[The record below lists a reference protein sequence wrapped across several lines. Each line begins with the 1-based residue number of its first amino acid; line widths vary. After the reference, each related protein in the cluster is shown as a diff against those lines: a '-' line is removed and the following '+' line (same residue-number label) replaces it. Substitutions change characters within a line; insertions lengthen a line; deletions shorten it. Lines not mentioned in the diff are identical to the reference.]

1 MHKSDIIVI
10 GSGPGG
16 MEVASRALKQGR
28 SVTVIER
35 DRLGG
40 TCLNRGCI
48 PTKAL
53 CRSAEIMRLVAATSD
68 FGVSVGSVCLD
79 YAKAAERKD
88 AVVAALR
95 DNVALMLSNAEI
107 VTGEARFTASDTVE
121 VNGEVYTAPRI
132 VIATG
137 SRPASLDIPG
147 AALAID
153 SDRLLALEKL
163 PSSIAIIG
171 GGVIGMEFA
180 CILSA
185 FGVDVT
191 VIEYCK
197 EILPNFDR
205 DIAKRLRTSLSREG
219 MQIITGAQVTEITP
233 EKRVEYI
240 VKGKPASVEA
250 DEVLMAV
257 GRRPVIPEGAEQIG
271 ISLSRGA
278 IVVDDTFATSVPG
291 VYAIGDVNARMML
304 AHVAS
309 AQGATV
315 MGADVNLGVVPA
327 VAFTSPECAMVG
339 LAEEQCKEAGLNYK
353 VTKSLFRANGKAQAM
368 GETDGLLKLIV
379 DADTRLIIGCHVCGA
394 HAADLVQEAALAMSS
409 ALPVDADCLNYP
421 CPSVA
426 FRDSPFS
433 HMSIRHKSKFY
444 IAEALLTNFCD

>member
-53 CRSAEIMRLVAATSD
+53 CRSAEMMRLVGGASE

-107 VTGEARFTASDTVE
+107 VTGEARFTASDRVE

-137 SRPASLDIPG
+137 SRPASLNIPG

-153 SDRLLALEKL
+153 SDRLLAMEKL

-240 VKGKPASVEA
+240 VKGKSASVEV

-315 MGADVNLGVVPA
+315 MGADVNLGVMPA

-339 LAEEQCKEAGLNYK
+339 LAEEQCKEARLNYK

-379 DADTRLIIGCHVCGA
+379 DADTRLILGCHVCGA

-409 ALPVDADCLNYP
+409 ALPVDAIASTIHAHPSLSEILHSATCL
-421 CPSVA
+421 
-426 FRDSPFS
+426 
-433 HMSIRHKSKFY
+433 
-444 IAEALLTNFCD
+444 